1 MAKIIAFY
9 VPSSPRKKATKRIPP
24 EQYGK
29 LIPFRFP
36 QKKSA

>member
-1 MAKIIAFY
+1 MAKIIAFH
-9 VPSSPRKKATKRIPP
+9 VPSGFKKATKRIPL

-29 LIPFRFP
+29 LIPFGLP

>member
-9 VPSSPRKKATKRIPP
+9 VPNNFKNKATKWIPP

-29 LIPFRFP
+29 LISFSLP